1 MGNYNPFKKC
11 KHGFVVSEAKIR
23 GPAPDRIVRD
33 PGGNKVY
40 ADYGKYRQTWTAEG
54 EGNERHNFVET
65 IEEVTSNDS

>member
-1 MGNYNPFKKC
+1 MAGYDFIESC
-11 KHGFVVSEAKIR
+11 KHGFAVSKAKIR

-65 IEEVTSNDS
+65 IEEVNGNDS